1 MATQVCLCSYFC
13 PANYLFSSCQN
24 APWPCLLDSAGGA
37 CGCKSRSFWGL
48 LAYQVIRSD
57 FLGFSPALHM
67 ALPVTLNL
75 SRLQPLAQYLA
86 QGADI
91 DSGLMDMLQDLLP
104 EKQVDNLAKL
114 LDKLLQEP
122 NGARVL
128 TLAITYLLDEWLR
141 EGGEMLTRVNKDLD
155 PYTWLA
161 TSDHLEVVQ
170 TFRELL

>member
-1 MATQVCLCSYFC
+1 
-13 PANYLFSSCQN
+13 
-24 APWPCLLDSAGGA
+24 
-37 CGCKSRSFWGL
+37 
-48 LAYQVIRSD
+48 
-57 FLGFSPALHM
+57 M

-86 QGADI
+86 QGVDI
-91 DSGLMDMLQDLLP
+91 DSGLADALEAQLP
-104 EKQVDNLAKL
+104 PKKVDSVVKL

-122 NGARVL
+122 LGAQV
-128 TLAITYLLDEWLR
+128 LAITMTYLLDEWLR
-141 EGGEMLTRVNKDLD
+141 EGGEMLTRVNKELD

>member
-1 MATQVCLCSYFC
+1 
-13 PANYLFSSCQN
+13 
-24 APWPCLLDSAGGA
+24 
-37 CGCKSRSFWGL
+37 

-57 FLGFSPALHM
+57 SPGFSLALLMPLPANLF
-67 ALPVTLNL
+67 L

-91 DSGLMDMLQDLLP
+91 DSGLADALEEALP
-104 EKQVDNLAKL
+104 SKQADKLVKL

-122 NGARVL
+122 GGAQVVAL
-128 TLAITYLLDEWLR
+128 TMTYLLDEWMR
-141 EGGEMLTRVNKDLD
+141 EGDDMLTRINRDTD

>member
-1 MATQVCLCSYFC
+1 
-13 PANYLFSSCQN
+13 
-24 APWPCLLDSAGGA
+24 LDSAGGA
-37 CGCKSRSFWGL
+37 CGCKSRSFWGV

-67 ALPVTLNL
+67 PLPVNLTL

-91 DSGLMDMLQDLLP
+91 DSGLMDMLQEQLP
-104 EKQVDNLAKL
+104 EKQVDKLVKL

-122 NGARVL
+122 LGAQVL
-128 TLAITYLLDEWLR
+128 ALTITYLLDEWLR
-141 EGGEMLTRVNKDLD
+141 EGDEMLTRVNKDAD
-155 PYTWLA
+155 PFTWLA

>member
-1 MATQVCLCSYFC
+1 M
-13 PANYLFSSCQN
+13 P
-24 APWPCLLDSAGGA
+24 
-37 CGCKSRSFWGL
+37 
-48 LAYQVIRSD
+48 I
-57 FLGFSPALHM
+57 
-67 ALPVTLNL
+67 PVDILL

-91 DSGLMDMLQDLLP
+91 DSGLMEALEAVIP
-104 EKQVDNLAKL
+104 AKQLDKLAKL

-122 NGARVL
+122 GGAKVL
-128 TLAITYLLDEWLR
+128 ALTMTYLLDEWI
-141 EGGEMLTRVNKDLD
+141 RVGDKALERINRDTD